1 MKLSKFGKKFSR
13 HSGIVQL
20 MDDLGS
26 AMAENDEML
35 MLGGGNPSH
44 IKEIQDLF
52 QHQLQDIVDD
62 RPRLDALLG
71 NYDGPAGEI
80 NFRKGLADLFK
91 EQFAWD
97 ITAENI
103 CLTNGSQSGFFT
115 LMNMFGG
122 ENEDGSKSK
131 ILLPLI
137 PEYIGYTDQGLSEEF
152 FVTVRPKIEMLDD
165 HTFKYRVDFDSLE
178 ITDDIAAICVSRP
191 TNPTGNVMT
200 DDEIEQ
206 LAILAQKHDIPLII
220 DNAYGLPFPDI
231 IFVDAKPL
239 WHENI
244 ILCMSLSKL
253 GLPGVRTGIVVA
265 SDKIVKAIG
274 DINSIL
280 SLSPGSWGA
289 NIAKGLLEDGEII
302 RMSHEVIRPY
312 YHSKALKALE
322 VIKREFDGLDYAVH
336 KPEGALFLWVWFKD
350 LPISSY
356 ELYERLKKKNVLI
369 VSGHY
374 FFFDQVEDWDHSQK
388 CIRMTYSMDESVVEE
403 AITIMAKELKALQGK

>member
-52 QHQLQDIVDD
+52 QKQLQDIVDD

-80 NFRKGLADLFK
+80 VFRKGLADLFK
-91 EQFAWD
+91 EQFSWD
-97 ITAENI
+97 LTAENI

-137 PEYIGYTDQGLSEEF
+137 PEYIGYTDQGLSEDF
-152 FVTVRPKIEMLDD
+152 FVTVRPKIEMLDE

-239 WHENI
+239 WHDNI

-265 SDKIVKAIG
+265 SEKIVKAIG

-289 NIAKGLLEDGEII
+289 NIAKGLLENGEII

-312 YHSKALKALE
+312 YHGKALKALE
-322 VIKREFDGLDYAVH
+322 VIKREFDGIDYAVH

-374 FFFDQVEDWDHSQK
+374 FFFDQAEDWDHSQE

-403 AITIMAKELKALQGK
+403 AITIMAKEIKLLSK